1 MRHSR
6 YASPFTSLE
15 NENMR
20 KFSRDDYLS
29 WFMSSYIWDTKGR
42 YKKTTTQI
50 LGDR

>member
-29 WFMSSYIWDTKGR
+29 WFM
-42 YKKTTTQI
+42 
-50 LGDR
+50 